1 MLTLLGRLLLL
12 SGLVFAAAGYTE
24 EPALDEQRY
33 VADIEFQTA
42 EEFSLML
49 QRADQL
55 LVEGMASQDGAAKIT
70 FLVHGPGVNVL
81 LRQNYLENKA
91 TVDLAARL
99 TALGVVDIKACQS
112 WMGGR
117 GIDSAQLQPFVETV
131 PYAPRELDRLVKDQN
146 SIYF

>member
-12 SGLVFAAAGYTE
+12 SGLVFATAGYSQEAT
-24 EPALDEQRY
+24 PDQQRY

-70 FLVHGPGVNVL
+70 FLLHGPGVNVL
-81 LRQNYLENKA
+81 LRQNYLQNKE

-99 TALGVVDIKACQS
+99 SALGVVDIKACQT

-131 PYAPRELDRLVKDQN
+131 PYAPRELDRLVKEQN
-146 SIYF
+146 YIYF